1 MMVCWAD
8 NVDWNRLLKK
18 LGQPVGEE
26 EKSKAIYDLQD
37 EMGHDYLKSLPLEE
51 IEKLLL
57 AKLAEKKSGKETKK
71 PAKSASKRTAKKK
84 KQLVE
89 EESSSS
95 SYI

>member
-1 MMVCWAD
+1 MVCWAD

-18 LGQPVGEE
+18 LGIPVGEE

-57 AKLAEKKSGKETKK
+57 AKLAEKKSGKE
-71 PAKSASKRTAKKK
+71 PAKKKSGKGAAKKK
-84 KQLVE
+84 KQMV
-89 EESSSS
+89 EESSASS